1 MEVGK
6 QSRLGHRQEA
16 KWKSTDS
23 VYLPGFWGRQTRKIW
38 ARQREDGVMC
48 QKWGGFLLS
57 SSQSILPRGL
67 PKGPLRCP
75 PCSGTDSTQKQ
86 GLSSICSEDPWS
98 HQPAELTSP
107 D

>member
-1 MEVGK
+1 MPICRNQDQGEVEVGK

-48 QKWGGFLLS
+48 QKWGGVPAKLFTIHLAQRAAKGTSEMPALL
-57 SSQSILPRGL
+57 R
-67 PKGPLRCP
+67 
-75 PCSGTDSTQKQ
+75 
-86 GLSSICSEDPWS
+86 
-98 HQPAELTSP
+98 H
-107 D
+107 

>member
-6 QSRLGHRQEA
+6 QSRLGPRQEA

-23 VYLPGFWGRQTRKIW
+23 VYLPGFW

-57 SSQSILPRGL
+57 SSHSILPRGL

-75 PCSGTDSTQKQ
+75 PCSG
-86 GLSSICSEDPWS
+86 
-98 HQPAELTSP
+98 H
-107 D
+107 